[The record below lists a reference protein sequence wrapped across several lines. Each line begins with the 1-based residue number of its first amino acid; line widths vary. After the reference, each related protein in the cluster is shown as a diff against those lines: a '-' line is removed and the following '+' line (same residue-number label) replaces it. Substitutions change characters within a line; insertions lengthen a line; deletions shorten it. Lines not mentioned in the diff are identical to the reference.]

1 MNGGGG
7 ATVWILMRRRKTT
20 EEGGVGRFLVGA
32 HRRGLCPS
40 LLSNLRGVILCVVT
54 YYGFW

>member
-32 HRRGLCPS
+32 HRRGLCP
-40 LLSNLRGVILCVVT
+40 LNLRGVILCVVT